1 MQRPYS
7 FASTLEKKKQHKN
20 QEVRQAV
27 GVQHEDIGVH
37 AEYKHYICVSVGGG
51 GLNAWVQRKRPFFT
65 RPQQFLDAADNL
77 WLFFQKWDFS
87 SHLASR
93 SSQSQA
99 HFHTGKVSYY
109 FELLNPAHGYRYCM
123 CSWRESTHTLMHK
136 LCMKIEKRGRR
147 INRAVGKNKIF
158 STYFSFIGGTIGHSS
173 PLFPHLKIKPLEMTQ
188 KEGFLGCSK
197 PVFIWL
203 VFWINFFEWI
213 WRLPQTTLQLPS
225 PGQREPKNGL
235 RCHFP
240 GAGHW
245 ATPHLCAAGAMP
257 GDPGP

>member
-1 MQRPYS
+1 MKRAGDERAEQTQPCVISYILLLLMLSLCTLITR
-7 FASTLEKKKQHKN
+7 ASASCTDLILLLVPWKKGNTKTRKWDRYQGYNTKIFGRMLN
-20 QEVRQAV
+20 
-27 GVQHEDIGVH
+27 IS
-37 AEYKHYICVSVGGG
+37 IISVCLWG
-51 GLNAWVQRKRPFFT
+51 GLNACVQRKRPFSA

-173 PLFPHLKIKPLEMTQ
+173 PLFPHLKIKHLEMT
-188 KEGFLGCSK
+188 
-197 PVFIWL
+197 
-203 VFWINFFEWI
+203 
-213 WRLPQTTLQLPS
+213 
-225 PGQREPKNGL
+225 
-235 RCHFP
+235 
-240 GAGHW
+240 
-245 ATPHLCAAGAMP
+245 
-257 GDPGP
+257 